1 MNNKIN
7 NVKKM
12 LALAFENHK
21 KNNIELAES
30 LYNKILKL
38 DADHVDTNY
47 LLGTLL
53 LQKKNYEK
61 AVKLLNNVL
70 KFNPSHVHSIHNLG
84 FANIEMGKLNEA
96 KFFLDKVIKI
106 DPNHAEAYYNL
117 GNIYKNLDDLDSAE
131 SSYKKCIEKQPNHAK
146 AYNNLGNILKDQ
158 GKLDEAI
165 KAYTK
170 TINIQFNHA
179 RAYHNL
185 GNTYKQVGDFT
196 KAKRCYENSYK
207 YDPLNLETL
216 FTLSELDNK
225 ILDLN
230 LKKKINKILES
241 KKISKKDY
249 AYGNFI
255 FAKYAREQRNFES
268 EFNYL
273 LKAHEYYFNSKKVI
287 FNKGVNYW
295 LNEVE
300 HNEELK
306 KFDNLNNKKEENEE
320 NIRPIFIVG
329 TPRCG
334 STLIEK
340 VIASGKI
347 RFPMGEET
355 AVISKIM
362 GQKILGKENF
372 YSDKKKLKKEIIS
385 LYKKKELINKKYNFI
400 FTDKSLDNFF
410 FISLIKYIFPLA
422 KVIHCKRNFVSSIT
436 SIIKNNLGDVSWAH
450 NPEHIFKFYD
460 IYKKRIDY
468 FSKIYPKFIYEIQ
481 LEDFVNN
488 PEVESKKIMN
498 FCDLPWDK
506 ECLEFYKR
514 KDLTSRTASNIQIR
528 KGIYSNN
535 PASNEPYRELL
546 SVYGNKYNWFN

>member
-1 MNNKIN
+1 MNNKID
-7 NVKKM
+7 NVKKI

-30 LYNKILKL
+30 LYSKILKL
-38 DADHVDTNY
+38 DPNHVDTNY

-61 AVKLLNNVL
+61 AIKLLNKVL
-70 KFNPSHVHSIHNLG
+70 QINPSHVDAIHNLG
-84 FANIEMGKLNEA
+84 FAHVEMGKLNEA

-117 GNIYKNLDDLDSAE
+117 GNIYKNLGDLDSAE
-131 SSYKKCIEKQPNHAK
+131 SSYKKCIEKKTNHAK

-158 GKLDEAI
+158 GKLNEAI
-165 KAYTK
+165 RAYTT

-196 KAKRCYENSYK
+196 KAKRCYESSYK

-230 LKKKINKILES
+230 LKKQIKKILDS
-241 KKISKKDY
+241 KKVSKKDY

-268 EFNYL
+268 EFDYL
-273 LKAHEYYFNSKKVI
+273 LKGHESYFDSKKTM
-287 FNKGVNYW
+287 FNKGINYW
-295 LNEVE
+295 LNDIE

-306 KFDNLNNKKEENEE
+306 KFDNLNNKKEKSEE

-340 VIASGKI
+340 VIASGKMK
-347 RFPMGEET
+347 FPMGEET

-362 GQKILGKENF
+362 GQKILNKENF
-372 YSDKKKLKKEIIS
+372 YSNKKELKNEIIA
-385 LYKKKELINKKYNFI
+385 LYKKK
-400 FTDKSLDNFF
+400 KS
-410 FISLIKYIFPLA
+410 
-422 KVIHCKRNFVSSIT
+422 
-436 SIIKNNLGDVSWAH
+436 
-450 NPEHIFKFYD
+450 
-460 IYKKRIDY
+460 
-468 FSKIYPKFIYEIQ
+468 
-481 LEDFVNN
+481 
-488 PEVESKKIMN
+488 
-498 FCDLPWDK
+498 
-506 ECLEFYKR
+506 
-514 KDLTSRTASNIQIR
+514 
-528 KGIYSNN
+528 
-535 PASNEPYRELL
+535 YR
-546 SVYGNKYNWFN
+546 